1 MRGRATLAAVLLACM
16 PGLALAAD
24 KQGRALV
31 PVVEGAAVSIK
42 PDKAYILFRTQRAL
56 ARTGIEPVLLRVP
69 TADEMA
75 RYDVAR
81 AAAFAKAEPKLREAR
96 AKVLAKKA
104 AAEAAGK
111 AFKDTV
117 PPEPSLDNFDFAWD
131 GAVNIENVDDGKPFI
146 KGEAEQAYLV
156 EAPPGEY
163 VLYGAS
169 YGAGLFRPGLHVC
182 FCLGSVGFAAKAGE
196 ITDLGHFL
204 GDVVKE
210 RSGIPELAPE
220 SGFGPSSDPFLVLIG
235 GTIRP
240 AKPGLAVPAG
250 IPADAVKPAGL
261 HAVGR
266 FFNPGAMGVNRL
278 VPIPGVLGYDRG
290 KVIDLKTG
298 QAVQDV
304 E

>member
-1 MRGRATLAAVLLACM
+1 MRALIAAAAMLMLAVL
-16 PGLALAAD
+16 PGPAVAKD
-24 KQGRALV
+24 NPGALV
-31 PVVEGAAVSIK
+31 PVVAGTAVSVR
-42 PDKAYILFRTQRAL
+42 PDKAYILFRTERAL
-56 ARTGIEPVLLRVP
+56 ARTGIEPILLRVP
-69 TADEMA
+69 TAEEMA
-75 RYDVAR
+75 RYDAAR
-81 AAAFAKAEPKLREAR
+81 STAFTTAEPKLRAAR

-111 AFKDTV
+111 TFKDTV
-117 PPEPSLDNFDFAWD
+117 PPEPSIDNFEFAWD

-146 KGEAEQAYLV
+146 KSETEQVFLV

-169 YGAGLFRPGLHVC
+169 FGAGLFRPGLHVC
-182 FCLGSVGFAAKAGE
+182 FCLGTVGFTARAGE

-210 RSGIPELAPE
+210 RSRIPELAPE
-220 SGFGPSSDPFLVLIG
+220 SDFGPSSDPFLVLIG
-235 GTIRP
+235 GTVRP
-240 AKPGLAVPAG
+240 AKSGLAVPVGVPAG
-250 IPADAVKPAGL
+250 AVKPAEL

-278 VPIPGVLGYDRG
+278 VPVPGVLGYDRG
-290 KVIDLKTG
+290 KVIDLRTG
-298 QAVQDV
+298 QVVADV